1 MNKEYIYKDGKA
13 LVIDENDNQRTV
25 DYCDNLDDV
34 LVQENLIETMEK
46 EIKNLEKEISGF
58 KKESKFSKYLNILWP
73 FLIFTLGPLAI
84 MPEIC
89 NLAGVNQ
96 VLNLPLLGTLDFGI
110 AVGILGSTAF
120 SIPGTLMSLANYFK
134 EKRFERDEKGKETQ
148 LEYLK
153 KLLVEQKEDLEEL
166 KLDKSNTKTSKD
178 FSVSRVDDI
187 EALKKLKNYLSFYYN
202 LGCNEEKYFKYYQ
215 KGKLDNHLARFMNEA
230 GIYYA
235 NQHFE
240 EKAPTLVKRKKENK

>member
-46 EIKNLEKEISGF
+46 EIKNLEKEISEI
-58 KKESKFSKYLNILWP
+58 KKGSKFSKYLYILWP
-73 FLIFTLGPLAI
+73 FLIFTFGPLI
-84 MPEIC
+84 TMTTLC
-89 NLAGVNQ
+89 NLFGVNQ
-96 VLNLPLLGTLDFGI
+96 VLTLPLLGTLDFGT

-120 SIPGTLMSLANYFK
+120 SIPGSLMSLANYFK

-166 KLDKSNTKTSKD
+166 KLDKSNTK
-178 FSVSRVDDI
+178 
-187 EALKKLKNYLSFYYN
+187 
-202 LGCNEEKYFKYYQ
+202 
-215 KGKLDNHLARFMNEA
+215 M
-230 GIYYA
+230 
-235 NQHFE
+235 
-240 EKAPTLVKRKKENK
+240 

>member
-13 LVIDENDNQRTV
+13 LVIDENDNQRTL

-46 EIKNLEKEISGF
+46 EIKNLETEISEI
-58 KKESKFSKYLNILWP
+58 KKESKFSKCLNILWP
-73 FLIFTLGPLAI
+73 FLIFTFGPLI
-84 MPEIC
+84 TMITLC
-89 NLAGVNQ
+89 NLFGINQ
-96 VLNLPLLGTLDFGI
+96 VLTLPLLGTLDFGT

-120 SIPGTLMSLANYFK
+120 SIPGSLMSLANYFK

-153 KLLVEQKEDLEEL
+153 KLLIEQKEDLEEL

-215 KGKLDNHLARFMNEA
+215 KGKLDNHLARFMNED

-240 EKAPTLVKRKKENK
+240 EKAPTLVKWKKENK

>member
-46 EIKNLEKEISGF
+46 EIKNLEKEISEI

-73 FLIFTLGPLAI
+73 FLIFTFGPMI
-84 MPEIC
+84 VMPTIC
-89 NLAGVNQ
+89 NLADVNQ
-96 VLNLPLLGTLDFGI
+96 VLTLPLLGTLDFGT
-110 AVGILGSTAF
+110 AVGILGATAF
-120 SIPGTLMSLANYFK
+120 SIPGSLMSLANYSK

-166 KLDKSNTKTSKD
+166 KLDKSASETSKD

-187 EALKKLKNYLSFYYN
+187 EVLKKLKNYLSFYYN
-202 LGCNEEKYFKYYQ
+202 LGYNEKKYFKYYQ
-215 KGKLDNHLARFMNEA
+215 KGKLDNYLERFTNED

-240 EKAPTLVKRKKENK
+240 EKGPTLVKRKKENK